1 MSFTVEKLNEQ
12 NKQELLKTV
21 SGGRRPHAVLVD
33 GGTEKEREQIAYLLA
48 KIYVCENSNGSE
60 PCNNCSSCRKTDEK
74 IHPDI
79 IWVEKDRD
87 RKYYKKDE
95 MRSVVEDAY
104 QTPNEAR
111 VRVIIISEMQLVK
124 VDGQNVLLKILEEPP
139 SYTVFIL
146 TAESA
151 NSVIGT
157 VLSRVSRFRI
167 GENKDDISVSVKTV
181 EVIKNIAG
189 ALLSPYEFD
198 MVLATAPLDGSK
210 QKIVDTL
217 TALTVFFRDA
227 IAIKNGGSALV
238 KELEETA
245 EEVAYSIPLAT
256 LLKHYEST
264 NDLLKLTL
272 GSPNYALLGAQLC
285 AKLMSDS

>member
-1 MSFTVEKLNEQ
+1 MSFNVGNLNEQ
-12 NKQELLKTV
+12 KKQELLKTV
-21 SGGRRPHAVLVD
+21 SGGRRPHSVLVD
-33 GGTEKEREQIAYLLA
+33 GGTEKERMEIAYLLA

-60 PCNNCSSCRKTDEK
+60 PCNNCSCCRKTDEK

-167 GENKDDISVSVKTV
+167 GENKDDLAVSAKTA
-181 EVIKNIAG
+181 EVIKGIAK

-210 QKIVDTL
+210 AKIVDVL

-227 IAIKNGGSALV
+227 IAIKNGGSVLI
-238 KELEETA
+238 KELEEPA
-245 EEVAYSIPLAT
+245 EEIANSLSLAT

-264 NDLLKLTL
+264 NDLLKLTA
-272 GSPNYALLGAQLC
+272 GNPNYPLLVAQLC
-285 AKLMSDS
+285 AKLKSDL